1 MAGGRA
7 DDGMIGD
14 GIAVA
19 ASIADFASPSRL
31 LVSESFREAMADAAP
46 GREAALFPAGTF
58 NDPGLRTHELYSP
71 DVRAAA
77 TRRGRLVALT
87 AGMVI
92 AILAAGLAVRISAVG
107 HRKFVDGLVEQA
119 RLAAV
124 HGQGVFRELVEK
136 ISWPKRN

>member
-1 MAGGRA
+1 
-7 DDGMIGD
+7 MIGD

-46 GREAALFPAGTF
+46 GREAGLFPAGTF

-87 AGMVI
+87 AAVVI

-119 RLAAV
+119 RLTAV
-124 HGQGVFRELVEK
+124 HGQGVFRGLVEK

>member
-1 MAGGRA
+1 MYWLKPR
-7 DDGMIGD
+7 
-14 GIAVA
+14 
-19 ASIADFASPSRL
+19 
-31 LVSESFREAMADAAP
+31 
-46 GREAALFPAGTF
+46 FPAGIF

-87 AGMVI
+87 AAVVI

-107 HRKFVDGLVEQA
+107 HRKVVDGLVEQA
-119 RLAAV
+119 RLTAA
-124 HGQGVFRELVEK
+124 HGQGVFRALVEK